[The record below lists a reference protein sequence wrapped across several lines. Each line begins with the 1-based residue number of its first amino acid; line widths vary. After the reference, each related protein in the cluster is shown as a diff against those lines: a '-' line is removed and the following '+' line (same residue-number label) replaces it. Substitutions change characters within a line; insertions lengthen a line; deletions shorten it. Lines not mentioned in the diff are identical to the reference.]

1 MTDETAPKQSTA
13 RSALTIAE
21 EVEAVF
27 DDVRRDTVTAR
38 RIANA
43 VRLAIREGRGL
54 RADQVDDLEAMIER
68 RAAQTDE
75 AYQRPVDPP
84 DPAREAIA
92 RLAYYLRHALGRSIG
107 DTPFAV
113 DDAIV
118 VLSSLVADRADDD
131 TVPYGPD
138 AGDEPDDG
146 PDPGDEPD
154 DDLDDRHARVRE
166 RAAALTRHTE
176 DEG

>member
-13 RSALTIAE
+13 RSALSIAE
-21 EVEAVF
+21 EIEAVF

-54 RADQVDDLEAMIER
+54 RADQVDDLEAMIAR
-68 RAAQTDE
+68 RAQQTDE
-75 AYQRPVDPP
+75 ARQPHVDPP

-92 RLAYYLRHALGRSIG
+92 RLAYYLRHALGRSVG
-107 DTPFAV
+107 DDLAV

-138 AGDEPDDG
+138 AVDEPDDD
-146 PDPGDEPD
+146 PDPGNEPD

-166 RAAALTRHTE
+166 RAAALTRPTE